1 MSARVRFFAFALALA
16 ACSRPFD
23 RARNDAGTHAIDG
36 PTMAFLSM
44 ARARHHEANIREAQG
59 DIPGAIGA
67 LDALIGAPRPADPPV
82 PEVRE
87 VLADACA
94 RIAEFELAR
103 NRDTA
108 ALARLDEGLAFADAP
123 TFFRGHLLE
132 LQGIAFE
139 LRANA
144 LADAGQRE
152 NASAARELALERL
165 RQAISI
171 QERVVRDRTLE
182 AGP

>member
-1 MSARVRFFAFALALA
+1 
-16 ACSRPFD
+16 
-23 RARNDAGTHAIDG
+23 
-36 PTMAFLSM
+36 MAFLSM
-44 ARARHHEANIREAQG
+44 ARARHHEANVRDAQG

-67 LDALIGAPRPADPPV
+67 LEALIAAPRPADPTV

-87 VLADACA
+87 VLADTCA
-94 RIAEFELAR
+94 RIAEFELGR

-139 LRANA
+139 MRANA

-152 NASAARELALERL
+152 NASAAREQALDRL
-165 RQAISI
+165 RQAVSI
-171 QERVVRDRTLE
+171 QERIVRERTPE